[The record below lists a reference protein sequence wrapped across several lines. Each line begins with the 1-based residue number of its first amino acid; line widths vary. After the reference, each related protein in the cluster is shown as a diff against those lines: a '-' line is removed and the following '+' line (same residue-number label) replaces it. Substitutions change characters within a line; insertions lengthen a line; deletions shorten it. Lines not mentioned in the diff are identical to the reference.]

1 MAMELIKALTFGAI
15 LSATLALVIGSQGTS
30 AGPLA
35 IHMVHVADARFF
47 WSWPVFLSGT
57 GLSFGLL
64 LLQR

>member
-1 MAMELIKALTFGAI
+1 MELLKASILGAI
-15 LSATLALVIGSQGTS
+15 LSATIGLVIGSQGTS

-35 IHMVHVADARFF
+35 IQLVSLAEAQVY

-57 GLSFGLL
+57 GLSWALM

>member
-1 MAMELIKALTFGAI
+1 MELIKSVTFGSIMAAAI
-15 LSATLALVIGSQGTS
+15 ALVIGSQGTS

-35 IHMVHVADARFF
+35 IHLVNVADVRFF
-47 WSWPVFLSGT
+47 WSWPVFFTGT

>member
-1 MAMELIKALTFGAI
+1 MELLKASILGAI
-15 LSATLALVIGSQGTS
+15 LSATIGLVIGSQGTS

-35 IHMVHVADARFF
+35 IQLVSVAEAQVY

-57 GLSFGLL
+57 GLSWALM

>member
-1 MAMELIKALTFGAI
+1 MEFLKALTLGAI
-15 LSATLALVIGSQGTS
+15 LSATIGLVIGSQGTS

-35 IHMVHVADARFF
+35 IHLVALAEAQIY

-57 GLSFGLL
+57 GLAWGLM